1 MDKDKIK
8 DLVLN
13 EGLTITDLIDV
24 VIELNGFIGVGLI
37 RLGDDLKQYLY
48 NMMIKFT
55 VQGISVINFNIKQ
68 TNLAFSS
75 IN

>member
-8 DLVLN
+8 QLVTE

-37 RLGDDLKQYLY
+37 SLGDDLKKYIY
-48 NMMIKFT
+48 DK
-55 VQGISVINFNIKQ
+55 INGRINI
-68 TNLAFSS
+68 
-75 IN
+75 